1 MYIYIYLN
9 DYHYY
14 VLKIVKVDVQRN
26 SWFRSRKQH
35 LAESVWLAVKLQ
47 SFLEKI
53 IYVDYKSGDHNHF
66 KIGKG
71 DVLKMSTIQLRFSF
85 FPI

>member
-1 MYIYIYLN
+1 M
-9 DYHYY
+9 
-14 VLKIVKVDVQRN
+14 LKIVKVDVQRN

-35 LAESVWLAVKLQ
+35 LAESFWLVVKLQ
-47 SFLEKI
+47 YFLEKII

-71 DVLKMSTIQLRFSF
+71 GVLKMSTIQLRFSF